1 MYKTL
6 GASLSILSPHP
17 LTRRF
22 QLYLLMPS
30 DMASGSMAGVANSL
44 CLSHTLETLFGTT
57 ETQSPSLACH
67 SPKMKLTGSEISVP
81 KSLESTKNSEASAN
95 HCHAWSCRSRIKK
108 LSCYFPYRTAIIG
121 IDD

>member
-22 QLYLLMPS
+22 QLYLMLS
-30 DMASGSMAGVANSL
+30 DMASGSMAGMVNSL
-44 CLSHTLETLFGTT
+44 CLSHTLETLFGTK

-67 SPKMKLTGSEISVP
+67 SPKMKLMG
-81 KSLESTKNSEASAN
+81 L
-95 HCHAWSCRSRIKK
+95 
-108 LSCYFPYRTAIIG
+108 
-121 IDD
+121 